1 MCVDTLLE
9 STWRGHGG
17 NLGRTWRAH
26 GNNLGKA
33 WRAHGNNL
41 GRDWRAH
48 GYLSPGP
55 VLWATWTMHGED
67 FETFVKQFR
76 ENRSWGAHG
85 FLMEHGP
92 CMERIPEYTSP
103 TSLHQSPPHHT
114 LSIIPYPSRPPKL
127 SSDESGGSVVWRN
140 WRWR

>member
-17 NLGRTWRAH
+17 NLGRTW
-26 GNNLGKA
+26 K
-33 WRAHGNNL
+33 AHGNNL
-41 GRDWRAH
+41 GRAWRAH

-55 VLWATWTMHGED
+55 VLWGTWTVHGED

-92 CMERIPEYTSP
+92 CMERIPEQTREDAAMQMHFSASP
-103 TSLHQSPPHHT
+103 SPLCAEPE
-114 LSIIPYPSRPPKL
+114 L
-127 SSDESGGSVVWRN
+127 
-140 WRWR
+140 